1 MRLVRTEYWNPS
13 TGTVRTGSTG
23 HGESLADVETYLLPL
38 TGALLGE
45 AFGSGVAQGLEVS
58 ATAGQQG
65 LTVNTGLAVDGNGQ
79 PIVLSDDG
87 AAVVD
92 PDAPAGQVQNVPL
105 VLVSSGGVE
114 LPTSGL
120 TGAQVLTA
128 AAREALD
135 GTAGAAAWSLVHA
148 PWLQLVPQATFTDDG
163 TRVPLALVTLDATG
177 AVTALDAGPRR
188 QVSPAVGSLTLRRTT
203 VASGQ
208 TPSVGAVAGPSL
220 QSRQDGG
227 LDVVLPGSQAAA
239 LSVEG
244 SAGNLLARGNVGI
257 GTTAPI
263 ASLEVDRGTAT
274 TLGLKLSASGPGW
287 GAGLQLGNQGATGR
301 TYGTYAGDDGRWHF
315 VDVSQGQDRLVV
327 DAAGHV
333 GIGTGTDPLA
343 TALHVTGSVHSGGA
357 DAGLSFMDRQVP
369 GYVNA
374 PTTGQRWVWYADGG
388 YARLWSGTDQLSVG
402 GPADGGGLDVPRR
415 MRVRQGAD
423 LSAGIWFW
431 QNGAPDIAFVG
442 MADDSHVG
450 LWGQGVG
457 WGLTMDVGSGALSA
471 RGLTLP
477 AGGTIQSEGR
487 LHVTGPELLYLL
499 NHDGVIIG
507 KEWGGTGDLTVEG
520 TLRTST
526 NVTLPAQSIIAG
538 DGRLHITGGETLYLL
553 NHNGVII
560 GKEWGGTG
568 DLTVEG
574 TLRTSTN
581 VTLPAQSIIAGDG
594 RLHIT
599 GGETLYLLNHN
610 GVIIGKE
617 WGGTGNLTVEGPQL
631 VTAGAVP
638 LPAWS
643 GGGVSTWDVFAAGGV
658 YVGDPDNA
666 SCWMKPDGSKHFVI
680 NHPLDPENRSLDHV
694 CIEGPEAAVYYRG
707 SAGSPAVAPRWSCR
721 STSRRSPV
729 SRTARCCSPR
739 CATTTNRWRCSPS
752 HRCETAGSPSASRT
766 GPTRGSASTGRS
778 RRSARMWSGSWWS
791 R

>member
-92 PDAPAGQVQNVPL
+92 PNAPAGQVQNVPL

-244 SAGNLLARGNVGI
+244 SVGNLLARGNVGI

-357 DAGLSFMDRQVP
+357 GAGLSFMDRQVP
-369 GYVNA
+369 GYVDA

-538 DGRLHITGGETLYLL
+538 DGRLHITGAETLYLL

-568 DLTVEG
+568 D
-574 TLRTSTN
+574 
-581 VTLPAQSIIAGDG
+581 
-594 RLHIT
+594 
-599 GGETLYLLNHN
+599 
-610 GVIIGKE
+610 
-617 WGGTGNLTVEGPQL
+617 LTVEGPQL

-707 SAGSPAVAPRWSCR
+707 SGRLAGGRAEVELPEYFEALTRVEDRTVLLTAVCDDDEPVAVLAVSPLRDGRFTVRVADGTNPRQRFHWEVKAVRADVERLVVE
-721 STSRRSPV
+721 PV
-729 SRTARCCSPR
+729 KRTR
-739 CATTTNRWRCSPS
+739 
-752 HRCETAGSPSASRT
+752 ELAGA
-766 GPTRGSASTGRS
+766 G
-778 RRSARMWSGSWWS
+778 
-791 R
+791 